1 MTRTIRTLMMLAAV
15 ICVASSAQLAQ
26 AASAT
31 AGQATY
37 KAKCQMCHGAD
48 GSGTLPK
55 AKVNPL
61 GGAKV
66 QAKSDAD
73 LKKAITAGTGTMK
86 PVAGLSD
93 SDDSNVVAFLR
104 TLKK

>member
-1 MTRTIRTLMMLAAV
+1 
-15 ICVASSAQLAQ
+15 
-26 AASAT
+26 
-31 AGQATY
+31 
-37 KAKCQMCHGAD
+37 MCHGAD

>member
-1 MTRTIRTLMMLAAV
+1 
-15 ICVASSAQLAQ
+15 
-26 AASAT
+26 
-31 AGQATY
+31 
-37 KAKCQMCHGAD
+37 
-48 GSGTLPK
+48 
-55 AKVNPL
+55 VNPL